1 MTSAELAA
9 RLETIANPEPE
20 HHFET
25 ESRGRA
31 IEVCYRDTGE
41 FYALCPY
48 TRREVEL
55 NMTDQAWI
63 MDEIKDDQEFRRW
76 DENR

>member
-1 MTSAELAA
+1 MTPVEFAA
-9 RLETIANPEPE
+9 HLEAIARPEPE

-25 ESRGRA
+25 ESRGCA

-48 TRREVEL
+48 TRREVAL
-55 NMTDQAWI
+55 NDTDQAWI
-63 MDEIKDDQEFRRW
+63 MDEIRDDQECRKW
-76 DENR
+76 DESR